1 MLGLGSSLSSTGFV
15 NPIVTANLDT
25 VFFLTT
31 AGSANSGDTT
41 ISGATTSAFDIRLRV
56 GNAASGADV
65 FDESSDSASDFVL
78 TNVTV
83 ENATTGAFQ
92 LLSSSVTM
100 DNFVDVAGANVIYI
114 FTDAGGPLD
123 NLDLG
128 SESGAAC
135 AHNGTAAN
143 TFIVSGTLTKSG
155 VAGELFLQGS
165 FSLNDSDA

>member
-1 MLGLGSSLSSTGFV
+1 MLGLGSSLSYGGSV
-15 NPIVTANLDT
+15 APPVTANLDAI
-25 VFFLTT
+25 FFLTT
-31 AGSANSGDTT
+31 VGSANSGDTT
-41 ISGATTSAFDIRLRV
+41 VSPATTSAFDIRFRV
-56 GNAASGADV
+56 GNAASGAEV

-100 DNFVDVAGANVIYI
+100 DNFVDVGGANFIYV

-128 SESGAAC
+128 SGSGAAC
-135 AHNGTAAN
+135 AHNGTSRN
-143 TFIVSGTLTKSG
+143 NFIVSGTLTKSG
-155 VAGELFLQGS
+155 VAGELFLQKS
-165 FSLNDSDA
+165 FSLTDSDA

>member
-15 NPIVTANLDT
+15 NPIVTANLEST
-25 VFFLTT
+25 FFLTT
-31 AGSANSGDTT
+31 AGSADSGDGVPGT
-41 ISGATTSAFDIRLRV
+41 SSSSAFDLRITV
-56 GNAASGADV
+56 ASSF

-100 DNFVDVAGANVIYI
+100 DNFVDFAGAEVVYF

-123 NLDLG
+123 NLDFG
-128 SESGAAC
+128 SESGEVC
-135 AHNGTAAN
+135 AHDGSLNN
-143 TFIVSGTLTKSG
+143 TFIFSGTLTKSG
-155 VAGELFLQGS
+155 VAGELFLQNS
-165 FSLNDSDA
+165 FSLNDSDG

>member
-15 NPIVTANLDT
+15 NPIVTANLDSI
-25 VFFLTT
+25 FYLST
-31 AGSANSGDTT
+31 AGSADSGDTF
-41 ISGATTSAFDIRLRV
+41 IAASTTSAFDIRFRV
-56 GNAASGADV
+56 GIVGSGSDV

-100 DNFVDVAGANVIYI
+100 DNFVDTGGANIIYF

-123 NLDLG
+123 DLDFG
-128 SESGAAC
+128 SGSGEAC
-135 AHNGTAAN
+135 AHNGTGNN

-155 VAGELFLQGS
+155 VAGELFMQTS
-165 FSLNDSDA
+165 FFLSDSDA